1 MMSDPHSS
9 YFALYILTFAG
20 AVLFYQ
26 YVVDQKKAALTEVE
40 LNVKQLRASLDRA
53 RATDDDGTA
62 SPMPAFRRTRVPRPH
77 HGSRRREYQG
87 EASLSRRESPGPR
100 NPA

>member
-62 SPMPAFRRTRVPRPH
+62 SPMPGLPTDARASPTPRK
-77 HGSRRREYQG
+77 Q
-87 EASLSRRESPGPR
+87 AT
-100 NPA
+100 